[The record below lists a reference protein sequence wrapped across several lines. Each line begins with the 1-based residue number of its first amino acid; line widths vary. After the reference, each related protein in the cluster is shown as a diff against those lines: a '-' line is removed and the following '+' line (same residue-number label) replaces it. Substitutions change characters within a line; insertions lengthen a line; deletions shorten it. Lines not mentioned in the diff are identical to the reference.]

1 MVGFIQKEEG
11 CVNMSKSEAIHEL
24 YETCK
29 NMSSDEK
36 EELLRN
42 AKDDEE
48 KIFIR
53 SVLDCVLQMKQRK
66 VVAEKRF

>member
-1 MVGFIQKEEG
+1 
-11 CVNMSKSEAIHEL
+11 MSKSEAIHEL